1 MEEVWKFTNQSDILD
16 NDDTTY
22 SSDAEKAVFIDDEE
36 TKNERT
42 ENNDKT

>member
-22 SSDAEKAVFIDDEE
+22 SSDTEKAVFIDDEE